1 MGILLLFQPRVR
13 DLRSHVSVTLH
24 SAQLIL
30 WLLELLMVQGTWKE
44 KKNNLRRLRIVQCCC
59 LHCQLRAAFLFNFMK
74 NIYSLLPSLLLC
86 LPDYFCSVLL
96 VSRIS
101 PFSQCQL
108 WARNSLEHWLYSSKQ
123 DRHILPLRRLN
134 SCLLHMS
141 LKPFFP
147 HDSPV

>member
-1 MGILLLFQPRVR
+1 MGILFLFLPRVR

-30 WLLELLMVQGTWKE
+30 WLVELLMVRGTWKE
-44 KKNNLRRLRIVQCCC
+44 KTWGGSELCSAAVSTASSQLPFFLTSWRTFTLSCPLYCFVSLTTSALYC
-59 LHCQLRAAFLFNFMK
+59 LFQV
-74 NIYSLLPSLLLC
+74 SLLSL
-86 LPDYFCSVLL
+86 
-96 VSRIS
+96 
-101 PFSQCQL
+101 SQCQL

-123 DRHILPLRRLN
+123 DRHILPLPRLN